1 MIFTVSELLNI
12 ENTKGHAA
20 FVSFLCDIQDMN
32 EYGMPYSIEMSSD
45 ESGTKINYTLIWS
58 VLTAFKNIIYNMKSH
73 ETEKTSL
80 SDLEID
86 SF

>member
-1 MIFTVSELLNI
+1 LTLDTAAKKFNAGNIGLSMIFTVSELLNI

-45 ESGTKINYTLIWS
+45 
-58 VLTAFKNIIYNMKSH
+58 
-73 ETEKTSL
+73 
-80 SDLEID
+80 
-86 SF
+86 